1 MTLIEMIVALAI
13 LLVIIGA
20 IVDSFA
26 SATKA
31 ETDQIARADAQT
43 NARLSLETMR
53 RDIHCATSAD
63 TSVTGVLTLGQ
74 PATLPCAGPTATSTV
89 VWCTTGSA
97 GRYMLRRSTTSTCDA
112 SSLAKADYLVTN
124 AVWSNASCVA
134 GSGQNRAVAVDLQI
148 SVTERT
154 PGPDTYRLKDAIT
167 LRNGSLC

>member
-1 MTLIEMIVALAI
+1 MTLIELIIAMAI

-31 ETDQIARADAQT
+31 ETDQIARADAQS

-53 RDIHCATSAD
+53 RDIHCATTAN

-74 PATLPCAGPTATSTV
+74 PALPCAGPTATSTV
-89 VWCTTGSA
+89 VWCTTGSP
-97 GRYMLRRSTTSTCDA
+97 GRYMLRRNTTSTCGA
-112 SSLAKADYLVTN
+112 SSMPKADYLVTN

-134 GSGQNRAVAVDLQI
+134 GSGRNRAIAVDLQI

-154 PGPDTYRLKDAIT
+154 PGPNTYRLQDAIT